1 MNQIV
6 LRFLSKI
13 GYGLLTFTAVAL
25 TVVAIYFLMID
36 IGIEK
41 GDAVVF
47 ATLAVIVSSMLIL
60 SVKMTWQDAK
70 REVEQEAELIEKFLK
85 GNE

>member
-1 MNQIV
+1 MDQIV
-6 LRFLSKI
+6 LRFLSKM

-25 TVVAIYFLMID
+25 AVVAVYFLMID

-70 REVEQEAELIEKFLK
+70 REVEQEAKLIEKFLK